1 MAKMNICVSADGTYH
16 RQLSDIK
23 HTVAEIPTQQLQL
36 SKYYKILHCSLAACY
51 ITKLI
56 NVFLMKL
63 WSAPEMQFSTK
74 ICMNLNQK
82 YSSVAYFYVIL
93 ISRQFTCVS
102 FFYLKYIV

>member
-1 MAKMNICVSADGTYH
+1 
-16 RQLSDIK
+16 
-23 HTVAEIPTQQLQL
+23 
-36 SKYYKILHCSLAACY
+36 
-51 ITKLI
+51 
-56 NVFLMKL
+56 MKL